1 MGVKCPTC
9 SADNRSGAKFCFV
22 CGTDLTAISPLTP
35 SVPQIQPTTL
45 MSTPPGVPPASKAC
59 LVMADGTS
67 LDLEQRTVIGRDA
80 SVCSLSFP
88 QDTQLSRKHAVI
100 EEVSGNWT
108 IEDLNSSNGTYV
120 NAQRLQG
127 AVGLKPGDR
136 IGMGSTEYVFTV
148 GGQGAASQLA
158 LLPNQNIMPAQP
170 VSSMMP
176 LQQIGPTPI
185 SQAPPGGWRNWNA
198 PPAAEGYVRII
209 SPVYHMKKD
218 DLLKRGIAAAALAI
232 FISPVVA
239 FIPMMQGNEISARD
253 LRIEDR
259 ISGHMVDIKILG
271 DMFGNINT
279 GDCVAVWGQ
288 VKGGLLLMEVAFN
301 YATESEIRMVKR

>member
-1 MGVKCPTC
+1 
-9 SADNRSGAKFCFV
+9 
-22 CGTDLTAISPLTP
+22 
-35 SVPQIQPTTL
+35 
-45 MSTPPGVPPASKAC
+45 
-59 LVMADGTS
+59 MADGTS

-80 SVCSLSFP
+80 SLCSLSFP
-88 QDTQLSRKHAVI
+88 HDTQLSRKHAVI
-100 EEVSGNWT
+100 EEVNGNWT
-108 IEDLNSSNGTYV
+108 IEDLGSSNGTYV
-120 NAQRLQG
+120 NMQRLQA

-136 IGMGSTEYVFTV
+136 IGMGSTVYLFTIA
-148 GGQGAASQLA
+148 GQVAATPPA
-158 LLPNQNIMPAQP
+158 LIPNQNLVMAQP
-170 VSSMMP
+170 ASSMMP
-176 LQQIGPTPI
+176 IQHIGPTPI
-185 SQAPPGGWRNWNA
+185 SQPPTGGWRNWNA
-198 PPAAEGYVRII
+198 SPAAEGYVRNI

-253 LRIEDR
+253 LRIEDH

-271 DMFGNINT
+271 DMYGNINT